1 MNGLFAAVS
10 KKLKQEGISIG
21 VIQRILGHENRTTTE
36 LYLHSIGDAEKDA
49 IRVFDRQFIDD
60 FSEKVS
66 HGVSHK
72 TKGATA
78 KNL

>member
-1 MNGLFAAVS
+1 M
-10 KKLKQEGISIG
+10 IS
-21 VIQRILGHENRTTTE
+21 VLN
-36 LYLHSIGDAEKDA
+36 SIGDAEKDA

-72 TKGATA
+72 TKGVTA
-78 KNL
+78 KKL